1 MNPLLALLIPPPTQC
16 VFAYALP
23 LHHPNPHSR
32 DVSST
37 VSEYS
42 AFCTSEDPTKCIII
56 ALCCALVVG
65 LGIWY
70 LLRRRRKKRAKAV
83 DDTQAQRAAAEAAR
97 VAKEK
102 EETAARHDVV
112 KHMARSYDMILN
124 GGARA

>member
-16 VFAYALP
+16 LFAYALP
-23 LHHPNPHSR
+23 LGHPNPHPR

-42 AFCTSEDPTKCIII
+42 AFCTSEDPTKCIVI
-56 ALCCALVVG
+56 APRASLFAVAADT
-65 LGIWY
+65 Y
-70 LLRRRRKKRAKAV
+70 RSQKKKTKAI

-102 EETAARHDVV
+102 EETAARHHVV